1 MKTLNDYKNQAQQLC
16 SRSVQIVE
24 KAGFSEDSEKLKAF
38 TDEVLSKTSPQLA
51 FYGIYN
57 AGKSSII
64 NAVFNEDIA
73 AVGDI
78 PKQAK
83 FRR

>member
-1 MKTLNDYKNQAQQLC
+1 MKTLIDYKNQAQQLC

-51 FYGIYN
+51 FYGTY
-57 AGKSSII
+57 
-64 NAVFNEDIA
+64 
-73 AVGDI
+73 GDVAEECARQ
-78 PKQAK
+78 KLVVADLM
-83 FRR
+83 FWE